1 MATKTYEELVEL
13 LQDGKIGHLHFVLQ
27 GENAQDFLDWCRSH
41 GTDPTDE
48 SAEFYIEQTEI
59 DVMERQALND
69 EDLWRMELTPHRAQV
84 VRQPLTALPK

>member
-27 GENAQDFLDWCRSH
+27 GENVQDFLDWCRSH

-69 EDLWRMELTPHRAQV
+69 ESYGVWN
-84 VRQPLTALPK
+84 

>member
-48 SAEFYIEQTEI
+48 SADFYIEQTEI

-69 EDLWRMELTPHRAQV
+69 EDYGVWN
-84 VRQPLTALPK
+84 

>member
-59 DVMERQALND
+59 NMMERQTIND
-69 EDLWRMELTPHRAQV
+69 EGYGVWN
-84 VRQPLTALPK
+84 

>member
-1 MATKTYEELVEL
+1 MATKTYEELVEQ

-59 DVMERQALND
+59 NMMERQAIND
-69 EDLWRMELTPHRAQV
+69 EGYGVWN
-84 VRQPLTALPK
+84 

>member
-1 MATKTYEELVEL
+1 MEL

-69 EDLWRMELTPHRAQV
+69 EDYGVWN
-84 VRQPLTALPK
+84 

>member
-48 SAEFYIEQTEI
+48 SAEFYIEQTAI

-69 EDLWRMELTPHRAQV
+69 EDYGVWN
-84 VRQPLTALPK
+84 

>member
-27 GENAQDFLDWCRSH
+27 GENAQEFLDWCRSH

-48 SAEFYIEQTEI
+48 SAEFFIEQTEI

-69 EDLWRMELTPHRAQV
+69 EDYGVWN
-84 VRQPLTALPK
+84 

>member
-1 MATKTYEELVEL
+1 MATKTYKELVEL

-27 GENAQDFLDWCRSH
+27 GENAQEFLDWCRSH

-69 EDLWRMELTPHRAQV
+69 EDYGVWN
-84 VRQPLTALPK
+84 

>member
-13 LQDGKIGHLHFVLQ
+13 LQDGKIGPLHFVLQ

-69 EDLWRMELTPHRAQV
+69 EDYGVWN
-84 VRQPLTALPK
+84 

>member
-27 GENAQDFLDWCRSH
+27 GENARDFLDWCRSH

-69 EDLWRMELTPHRAQV
+69 EDYGVWN
-84 VRQPLTALPK
+84 

>member
-1 MATKTYEELVEL
+1 MEQ

-59 DVMERQALND
+59 DMMEHQAIND
-69 EDLWRMELTPHRAQV
+69 EDYGVWN
-84 VRQPLTALPK
+84 

>member
-1 MATKTYEELVEL
+1 MEL

-59 DVMERQALND
+59 DMMERQAIND
-69 EDLWRMELTPHRAQV
+69 EDYGVWN
-84 VRQPLTALPK
+84 

>member
-1 MATKTYEELVEL
+1 MATKTYEELVEQ

-59 DVMERQALND
+59 DMMEHQAIND
-69 EDLWRMELTPHRAQV
+69 EDYGVWN
-84 VRQPLTALPK
+84 

>member
-27 GENAQDFLDWCRSH
+27 GENAQEFLDGCRSH

-69 EDLWRMELTPHRAQV
+69 EDYGVWN
-84 VRQPLTALPK
+84 

>member
-1 MATKTYEELVEL
+1 MLFRSHPVIQNEGVLFFRLVEL

-69 EDLWRMELTPHRAQV
+69 EDYGVWN
-84 VRQPLTALPK
+84 

>member
-27 GENAQDFLDWCRSH
+27 GENAQEFLDWCRSH

-69 EDLWRMELTPHRAQV
+69 EDYGVWY
-84 VRQPLTALPK
+84 

>member
-13 LQDGKIGHLHFVLQ
+13 LQDGKIGHLRFVLE

-69 EDLWRMELTPHRAQV
+69 EDYGVWN
-84 VRQPLTALPK
+84 

>member
-13 LQDGKIGHLHFVLQ
+13 LQDVKIGHLHFVLQ
-27 GENAQDFLDWCRSH
+27 GENAQEFLDWCRSH

-69 EDLWRMELTPHRAQV
+69 EDYGVWN
-84 VRQPLTALPK
+84 

>member
-59 DVMERQALND
+59 DVMKRQALND
-69 EDLWRMELTPHRAQV
+69 EDYGVWN
-84 VRQPLTALPK
+84 

>member
-27 GENAQDFLDWCRSH
+27 GENAQDFLDRCRSH

-69 EDLWRMELTPHRAQV
+69 EDYGVWN
-84 VRQPLTALPK
+84 

>member
-1 MATKTYEELVEL
+1 MEL

-27 GENAQDFLDWCRSH
+27 GENAQEFLDWCRSH

-69 EDLWRMELTPHRAQV
+69 EDYGVWN
-84 VRQPLTALPK
+84 

>member
-1 MATKTYEELVEL
+1 MATKTYEELVEQ
-13 LQDGKIGHLHFVLQ
+13 LQDGKIGHLHFILQ

-59 DVMERQALND
+59 DMMEHQAIND
-69 EDLWRMELTPHRAQV
+69 EDYGVWN
-84 VRQPLTALPK
+84 

>member
-1 MATKTYEELVEL
+1 MEQ

-59 DVMERQALND
+59 DMMERQAIND
-69 EDLWRMELTPHRAQV
+69 EDYGV
-84 VRQPLTALPK
+84 

>member
-1 MATKTYEELVEL
+1 MVTKTYEELVEL
-13 LQDGKIGHLHFVLQ
+13 LQDGKIGHLRFVLE

-69 EDLWRMELTPHRAQV
+69 EDYGVMELTPLRELEAKP
-84 VRQPLTALPK
+84 PLTASPK

>member
-27 GENAQDFLDWCRSH
+27 GENAQEFLDWCRSH

-59 DVMERQALND
+59 DVMERD
-69 EDLWRMELTPHRAQV
+69 RKSV
-84 VRQPLTALPK
+84 V

>member
-27 GENAQDFLDWCRSH
+27 GENAQEFLDWCRSH

-59 DVMERQALND
+59 NVMERQALND
-69 EDLWRMELTPHRAQV
+69 EDYGVWN
-84 VRQPLTALPK
+84 

>member
-1 MATKTYEELVEL
+1 MATKTYEELVEQ

-59 DVMERQALND
+59 DMMERQAIND
-69 EDLWRMELTPHRAQV
+69 EDYGVWN
-84 VRQPLTALPK
+84 

>member
-1 MATKTYEELVEL
+1 MVTKTYEELVEL

-27 GENAQDFLDWCRSH
+27 GENAQEFLDWCRSH

-69 EDLWRMELTPHRAQV
+69 EDYGVWN
-84 VRQPLTALPK
+84 

>member
-1 MATKTYEELVEL
+1 MEQ

-59 DVMERQALND
+59 NMMERQAIND
-69 EDLWRMELTPHRAQV
+69 EGYGVWN
-84 VRQPLTALPK
+84 

>member
-41 GTDPTDE
+41 GTEPTDE

-69 EDLWRMELTPHRAQV
+69 EDYGVWN
-84 VRQPLTALPK
+84 

>member
-27 GENAQDFLDWCRSH
+27 GENAQEFLDWCRSH

-59 DVMERQALND
+59 DVMERQA
-69 EDLWRMELTPHRAQV
+69 
-84 VRQPLTALPK
+84 

>member
-27 GENAQDFLDWCRSH
+27 RENAQDFLDWCRSH

-69 EDLWRMELTPHRAQV
+69 EDYGVWN
-84 VRQPLTALPK
+84 

>member
-1 MATKTYEELVEL
+1 MEQ

-59 DVMERQALND
+59 KMMERQAIND
-69 EDLWRMELTPHRAQV
+69 EGYGVWN
-84 VRQPLTALPK
+84 

>member
-27 GENAQDFLDWCRSH
+27 GENAQEFLDWCRSH

-59 DVMERQALND
+59 DVMEHQALND
-69 EDLWRMELTPHRAQV
+69 EDYGVWN
-84 VRQPLTALPK
+84 

>member
-1 MATKTYEELVEL
+1 MEQ
-13 LQDGKIGHLHFVLQ
+13 LQDGKIGHLHFILQ

-59 DVMERQALND
+59 DMMERQAIND
-69 EDLWRMELTPHRAQV
+69 EGYGVWN
-84 VRQPLTALPK
+84 

>member
-27 GENAQDFLDWCRSH
+27 GENAQEFLDWCRSH

-59 DVMERQALND
+59 DVMERQAHND
-69 EDLWRMELTPHRAQV
+69 EDYGGWN
-84 VRQPLTALPK
+84 

>member
-27 GENAQDFLDWCRSH
+27 GENAQEFLDWCRSH

-59 DVMERQALND
+59 DVMERQALSD
-69 EDLWRMELTPHRAQV
+69 EDYGVWN
-84 VRQPLTALPK
+84 